1 MIRHMLLVRWQ
12 PDFPQEARQDW
23 LDKVRALP
31 EKIGFIRSLQ
41 VGRDVLGGQRSW
53 DHGLVAD
60 FDSLDDVRAYAVHPD
75 HLPLIAISGPNT
87 EAMASVDF
95 EI

>member
-1 MIRHMLLVRWQ
+1 MIRHMLLVRWK
-12 PDFPQEARQDW
+12 PEFPEAQRQDW

-31 EKIGFIRSLQ
+31 EKIETIRSLS
-41 VGRDVLGGQRSW
+41 VGADVLDGQRSW

-95 EI
+95 TF